1 MIKQDK
7 LIFIKNIYPVTEIP
21 ASVLQKN
28 LSERKI
34 LTIIEKGFTMGEDE
48 NPVRKRSWI
57 LVDEYYMR
65 LALEE
70 AQKAKVLGE
79 APIGAVLVKNGEIL
93 AKGYNLRE
101 KDQQVT
107 SHAEIIAMQQAN
119 LRLHSWRLT
128 DTVLYVTMEP
138 CAMCGGAMIQS
149 RISRVVFG
157 AYDPKGG
164 VCGSLFNLFEQEGL
178 NHKVEVTGGVLEESC
193 SNILTEFFQEIR
205 RAKKKEKAQKKMP
218 ENHQ

>member
-1 MIKQDK
+1 M
-7 LIFIKNIYPVTEIP
+7 
-21 ASVLQKN
+21 
-28 LSERKI
+28 
-34 LTIIEKGFTMGEDE
+34 
-48 NPVRKRSWI
+48 
-57 LVDEYYMR
+57 DEYYMR

-70 AQKAKVLGE
+70 AQKAKALGE
-79 APIGAVLVKNGEIL
+79 APIGALLVKDGEII

-107 SHAEIIAMQQAN
+107 SHAEIIAIQQAN
-119 LRLHSWRLT
+119 HNLHSWRLT

-149 RISRVVFG
+149 RISRLVFG

-178 NHKVEVTGGVLEESC
+178 NHSVSVTGGVLEEPC
-193 SNILTEFFQEIR
+193 SKILTEFFQEIR
-205 RAKKKEKAQKKMP
+205 RSKKEEKARRKMA
-218 ENHQ
+218 EKNQ